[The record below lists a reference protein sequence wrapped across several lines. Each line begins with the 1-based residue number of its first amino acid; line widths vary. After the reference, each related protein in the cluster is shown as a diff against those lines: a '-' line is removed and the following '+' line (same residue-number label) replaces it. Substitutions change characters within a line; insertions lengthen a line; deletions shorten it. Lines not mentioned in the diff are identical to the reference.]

1 MNLGISFSLGTL
13 TLTTFFDADWV
24 GDPTDRRFT
33 TSLLVFLGP
42 SSISWLAKKQNTVSR
57 SSIKAEYR
65 ALDTTAVELNWLR
78 ILFKE
83 LRIFLSRV
91 LVIWCYNVSVI
102 ALSANPVFHSR
113 TKHIE
118 VDFHYVREKV
128 LRRDL
133 SVGFVLGKD
142 NLADVFTKPLPAPL
156 FLLQRHKLLV
166 DSSPCHLRGDVEDDD
181 SEMNSKKKKKG
192 QNDRALKQ
200 R

>member
-1 MNLGISFSLGTL
+1 MASNFIQGTSNLPFSCPCDLG
-13 TLTTFFDADWV
+13 
-24 GDPTDRRFT
+24 
-33 TSLLVFLGP
+33 
-42 SSISWLAKKQNTVSR
+42 
-57 SSIKAEYR
+57 
-65 ALDTTAVELNWLR
+65 
-78 ILFKE
+78 
-83 LRIFLSRV
+83 
-91 LVIWCYNVSVI
+91 YNVSVI

-200 R
+200 G

>member
-1 MNLGISFSLGTL
+1 MVPFQGI
-13 TLTTFFDADWV
+13 
-24 GDPTDRRFT
+24 
-33 TSLLVFLGP
+33 
-42 SSISWLAKKQNTVSR
+42 I
-57 SSIKAEYR
+57 
-65 ALDTTAVELNWLR
+65 
-78 ILFKE
+78 
-83 LRIFLSRV
+83 
-91 LVIWCYNVSVI
+91 VIWCDNVSSI
-102 ALSANPVFHSR
+102 ALSTNPMFHSR

-181 SEMNSKKKKKG
+181 SEMNSKKKKKKKG
-192 QNDRALKQ
+192 QNDKVLKQ
-200 R
+200 G

>member
-1 MNLGISFSLGTL
+1 MNLGISFSLGPL
-13 TLTTFFDADWV
+13 TLTTFSDVDWAR
-24 GDPTDRRFT
+24 DPTDRRFAT
-33 TSLLVFLGP
+33 GLLVFLGP

-57 SSIKAEYR
+57 SSTKAEYR
-65 ALDTTAVELNWLR
+65 ALDTTTAELYWLR

-83 LRIFLSRV
+83 LRIFLSHV
-91 LVIWCYNVSVI
+91 PVIWCYNVSII
-102 ALSANPVFHSR
+102 ALSANLVFHSR

-156 FLLQRHKLLV
+156 FLLRRHKLLV

-181 SEMNSKKKKKG
+181 SETNSKKKKNG

-200 R
+200 G

>member
-1 MNLGISFSLGTL
+1 MQTGLGTQQIVASPLACLSFSVLVLYLG
-13 TLTTFFDADWV
+13 W
-24 GDPTDRRFT
+24 PRNRIQ
-33 TSLLVFLGP
+33 SL
-42 SSISWLAKKQNTVSR
+42 R
-57 SSIKAEYR
+57 SSRKAEYR

-91 LVIWCYNVSVI
+91 LVIWCYIVSVI

-192 QNDRALKQ
+192 QNGRALKQ
-200 R
+200 G